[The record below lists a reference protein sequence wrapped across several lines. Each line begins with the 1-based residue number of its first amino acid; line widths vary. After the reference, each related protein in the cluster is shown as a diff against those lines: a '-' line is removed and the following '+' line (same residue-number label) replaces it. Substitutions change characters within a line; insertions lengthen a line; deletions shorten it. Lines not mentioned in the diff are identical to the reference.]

1 MILIIGGAYQ
11 GKLDFALENF
21 GLNTND
27 VFNCEEQY
35 DKINKDKKIIDNLD
49 KVILR
54 LVYAGKD
61 EDEIL
66 KQIDD
71 VTANAMVVIYT
82 DHSQGIVPLKR
93 EERAFREISGRIMTR
108 LAAKSSEVYR
118 IFCGLPQ
125 QLK

>member
-49 KVILR
+49 KLILR

-61 EDEIL
+61 EDEII

-71 VTANAMVVIYT
+71 ETANAMVVIYT

-93 EERAFREISGRIMTR
+93 EDRAFREIGGRIMTR